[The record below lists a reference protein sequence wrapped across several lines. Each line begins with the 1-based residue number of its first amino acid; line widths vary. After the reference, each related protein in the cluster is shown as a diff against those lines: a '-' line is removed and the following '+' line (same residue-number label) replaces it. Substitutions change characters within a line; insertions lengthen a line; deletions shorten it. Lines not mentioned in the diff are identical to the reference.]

1 MSVLLFECN
10 MALWLQQK
18 LVYVALDDLESTINQ
33 KFTEV
38 HYIHVEAT
46 TSTGSESSES
56 RSWLRKRAHS
66 KGAKI
71 AGARSEWQWIFVGPQ
86 FATWFMF

>member
-1 MSVLLFECN
+1 MSMLPFECN

-18 LVYVALDDLESTINQ
+18 LVYVALDDLESPINQ
-33 KFTEV
+33 EFTES
-38 HYIHVEAT
+38 HYTHVTAM

-56 RSWLRKRAHS
+56 RSCLRKRVHC

-86 FATWFMF
+86 FATCFMF